1 MPTWKPAPPP
11 CWETRFGSG
20 GAQLLIRFL
29 PSWYHANSSLVQE
42 MYSTLYPTS
51 LHGSLSLS
59 ETSSCLWVG
68 KKWQMQLMWQQLT
81 VVNEHNKAP
90 QILSQLYLLFFSC
103 QITLVYL
110 PLTSLLSHFYCV
122 SSTKIICLFY
132 CLSVWCLSQKQTLSF
147 STNLI
152 NVTKCIPGTI
162 CMVNIL

>member
-42 MYSTLYPTS
+42 MHWTLYPAS

-68 KKWQMQLMWQQLT
+68 KKWQMQLMSQQLT
-81 VVNEHNKAP
+81 VVNKHNMVP
-90 QILSQLYLLFFSC
+90 QILSQLYLLLVYCLIS
-103 QITLVYL
+103 LVYL
-110 PLTSLLSHFYCV
+110 SLTSLLSHLYSV
-122 SSTKIICLFY
+122 AVTEKILFLY
-132 CLSVWCLSQKQTLSF
+132 CLISLFSF
-147 STNLI
+147 SVTNI
-152 NVTKCIPGTI
+152 IFFNNSNKCNQ
-162 CMVNIL
+162 VHSWNNL